1 MRLTSLRI
9 KNYGCLADFEL
20 TDIPPLAIFVGANG
34 SGKSTLFDIFAFLR
48 DALRDDI
55 PTAVAKRGGF
65 HTLRTRNATAP
76 IQIELHTSALT
87 YTLSIDNTPNG
98 PYIRS
103 EQITTNNAEKSLTLL
118 DTELG
123 GQDEQP
129 DTARLRLD
137 QPDAVVLDALRAE
150 RLSEADE
157 PSALEAVRSL
167 RALLRGPYFPNV
179 DLTLAK
185 QPITAT
191 AAHRLSEC
199 GDNLANAVKH
209 QATHHPEAFEQALRM
224 VQRAVPG
231 VQSVRAC
238 DTIDGRVAI
247 EFVDS
252 AGGEGTFARHVSDGT
267 IKLLAY
273 ALLLHEPQR
282 HPLLCIEE
290 PDSRIYPSLMWD
302 LLEEIRA
309 YTVHRDAQVFVT
321 THRTELLNPADPD
334 EVFWLTKD
342 NGASVSTHASDN
354 PQVVDQHDFGDQ
366 LGRMWRSGGFDGAH
380 PNW

>member
-20 TDIPPLAIFVGANG
+20 TEIPPLAIFVGANG

-55 PTAVAKRGGF
+55 PTAVANRGGF

-76 IQIELHTSALT
+76 IQINLHTPALT

-103 EQITTNNAEKSLTLL
+103 EQLATNNAEKSLTLL
-118 DTELG
+118 DTESSER
-123 GQDEQP
+123 DEQP

-137 QPDAVVLDALRAE
+137 QPDAIVLDALRAE

-185 QPITAT
+185 QPIIAT

-209 QATHHPEAFEQALRM
+209 QATHNPEAFEQALRI

-273 ALLLHEPQR
+273 ALLLNEPQR

-321 THRTELLNPADPD
+321 THRTELLNPADPA